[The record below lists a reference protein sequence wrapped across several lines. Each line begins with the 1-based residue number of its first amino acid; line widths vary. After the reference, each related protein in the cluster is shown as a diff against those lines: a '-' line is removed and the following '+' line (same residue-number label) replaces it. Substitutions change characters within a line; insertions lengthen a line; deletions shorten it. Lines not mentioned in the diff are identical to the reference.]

1 MENVSPAITFEIKT
15 YFVCLSIRKS
25 TPWISE
31 DQKKKKKSDAV
42 FHFIDSIFQSQSSTL
57 LVRKHLTLK
66 KVVSWVP
73 LSHTWTFNYII

>member
-31 DQKKKKKSDAV
+31 DPKKKKSDAV

-57 LVRKHLTLK
+57 LT
-66 KVVSWVP
+66 P
-73 LSHTWTFNYII
+73 NT